1 MKHLHETSA
10 NVMNESTSYFVY
22 GVCDSRPRSMD
33 KKIVSNHGLQN
44 CKSFSRQQP
53 QEPQERG
60 YVYKYEVK
68 GKPDDKASWI
78 FVSCTYNE

>member
-1 MKHLHETSA
+1 MKHLFETSA

-22 GVCDSRPRSMD
+22 GVCNSRPRSMN
-33 KKIVSNHGLQN
+33 KEIVSNHGLQN

-53 QEPQERG
+53 QESG

-68 GKPDDKASWI
+68 GKPDDKASWV